1 VLPAL
6 AHGDGLCCAATCGS
20 HYHLRLDFPQPRFTV
35 VLFVIA
41 FAVNRAYPTPATPWI
56 LTLLGLL
63 AFGALGAGLYFRVKN
78 LNWDK

>member
-1 VLPAL
+1 MSKNLHHANNATGVFML
-6 AHGDGLCCAATCGS
+6 A
-20 HYHLRLDFPQPRFTV
+20 V